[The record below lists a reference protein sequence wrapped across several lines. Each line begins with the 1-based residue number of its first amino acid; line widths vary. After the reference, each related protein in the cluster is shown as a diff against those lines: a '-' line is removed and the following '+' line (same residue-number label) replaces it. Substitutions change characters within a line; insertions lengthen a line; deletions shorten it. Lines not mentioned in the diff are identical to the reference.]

1 MCSTYPQD
9 FVVNGLVNLQ
19 REKVLLFTRT
29 GPVDVSQPVSLHGI
43 SGVNAHPAPR
53 WEINLQHKHTR
64 TNTHA
69 AINDRGHLWSV
80 WSCNIISSV
89 RHCNKVTCGFLISN
103 TIKIKSSLMITNAL
117 GTVLL
122 MHNGFVLHWQYSKWR
137 TPGGKCVQTC
147 SLPPTCK
154 HYSSP
159 GSASSSPQQTGQT
172 SCPWE
177 WAEWPTHLNTRRG
190 KKHIVPVNFEKKKK
204 KGVKTLYSSLF
215 IVYVRKVEPV
225 TEVLWWKVLNWFR

>member
-1 MCSTYPQD
+1 MKCYWFGENSLQTFHTLLALTSVHVHSSLNPLAERMCLTYPQD

-19 REKVLLFTRT
+19 REKVLLFTGT

-43 SGVNAHPAPR
+43 SGVNAHPAPC

-69 AINDRGHLWSV
+69 AINDWGHLWSV
-80 WSCNIISSV
+80 WSCNIISGV
-89 RHCNKVTCGFLISN
+89 RHCNKVTCGFFNLQHNQNEVFADNYTRFRNIDN
-103 TIKIKSSLMITNAL
+103 TVS
-117 GTVLL
+117 
-122 MHNGFVLHWQYSKWR
+122 
-137 TPGGKCVQTC
+137 GGKCVQTC

-172 SCPWE
+172 SCP
-177 WAEWPTHLNTRRG
+177 
-190 KKHIVPVNFEKKKK
+190 
-204 KGVKTLYSSLF
+204 
-215 IVYVRKVEPV
+215 
-225 TEVLWWKVLNWFR
+225 